1 MKEIPGYKCLNYQKF
16 QIEMEDR
23 RRGAQIADIE
33 LAMKLGLKTTAT
45 IRNAFRKDTQVVS
58 DEVMSGLMDLID
70 LTGFILWINGKRYYY
85 LKI

>member
-16 QIEMEDR
+16 QIEMEYR
-23 RRGAQIADIE
+23 RKAVEIEDIE

-45 IRNAFRKDTQVVS
+45 VRNAFRKDAQVVS

-70 LTGFILWINGKRYYY
+70 LTGFILWMNGKRFYYV
-85 LKI
+85 KI